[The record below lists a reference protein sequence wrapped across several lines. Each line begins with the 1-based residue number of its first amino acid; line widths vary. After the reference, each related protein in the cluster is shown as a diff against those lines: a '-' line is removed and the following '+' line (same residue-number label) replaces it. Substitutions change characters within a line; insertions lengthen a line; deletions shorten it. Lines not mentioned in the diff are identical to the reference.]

1 MLTSARI
8 TVDELTTKSQGSIW
22 STVAEAREK
31 IILEQNSEVYDA
43 IVDALDIRPGL
54 RLLDAGCGTG
64 EAALL
69 AQQRGALVSGIDA
82 APKMIER
89 CRVKM
94 PGCDFRVGD
103 LEELPYPDATYDAVI
118 ACNCVHFTAHPDRA
132 IAELRRVL
140 RPGGRL
146 AIAANGSLDEFPSSQ
161 IFYALLA
168 IAPRP
173 DEVGDPF
180 KLAGPGVLDGM
191 VEAAGFRIIA
201 TPKGGFYQRG
211 HDLEAMYQVMLYVG
225 VFVRL
230 IEQIGEAV
238 AKPVIL
244 DIIKRFGK
252 PDGTF
257 EMHNLTRIVVAEAV

>member
-1 MLTSARI
+1 MT
-8 TVDELTTKSQGSIW
+8 DELTTQSQGLIW
-22 STVAEAREK
+22 SAVAQAREK
-31 IILEQNSEVYDA
+31 IILDQNSEVYDA
-43 IVDALDIRPGL
+43 IIDALEVRPGMQ
-54 RLLDAGCGTG
+54 LLDAGCGTG

-69 AQQRGALVSGIDA
+69 AQQRGAIVAGIDA
-82 APKMIER
+82 APGMIER

-94 PGCDFRVGD
+94 PGADFRVGD
-103 LEELPYPDATYDAVI
+103 LEQLPYPDASFDAVI

-132 IAELRRVL
+132 IAQLRRVL
-140 RPGGRL
+140 RTGHRL
-146 AIAANGSLDEFPSSQ
+146 AIAANGDRAEFPSSQ

-173 DEVGDPF
+173 EEVGDPF

-191 VEAAGFRIIA
+191 VEAAGFRIVA

-211 HDLEAMYQVMLYVG
+211 TDLEDMYKTMLYVG

-238 AKPVIL
+238 ARPVIL
-244 DIIKRFGK
+244 DIIKRFQR

-257 EMHNLTRIVVAEAV
+257 EMHNLTRVVVAEAI